1 MSVSNKTLLWYG
13 HRLTAM
19 RPAEWLHRARE
30 IAKRRRGKV
39 LGGWARYACAATL
52 PRLPIDETRFA
63 LLAKQIEPDGE
74 EFWHAAQSGQWS
86 FLGRD
91 WPRAAAMEPGDIWHL
106 DPETGHSWPR
116 DYCFDIPFRH
126 ARGDIK
132 YVWELNRLQ
141 FLPPLAALA
150 HQRGDVTIRDWCLAS
165 MESWIDA
172 NPPFLGVN
180 WLSGIELACRATSLV
195 LTLSLLGPETVPAA
209 LSDKLRTA
217 FNAHAVWLSRY
228 PSLYSSANNH
238 LIAEAAALYILGA
251 TMPDLPGAARYRDY
265 GFRTLVREADKQILA
280 DGVGAEQ
287 SPTYTA
293 FTLEW
298 YLLALAVASSRNEA
312 FPAIVTERLHRAVV
326 HLRWLTDSEGA
337 QPRIGDDDEGRVIR
351 SGPAAEK
358 RYVSAIMSNLSALTK
373 DEAVAPPVARPELR
387 DLFLGAAPPRRQTLE
402 GTRHFDAGGYTVF
415 RRTINGRETMLVFDH
430 GPLGYL
436 SIAAHGHADALAVW
450 LHIDGQPVLIDAGTY
465 LYHSGDAARN
475 YFRGSRA
482 HNTLSLDDQDQSR
495 ISGPFNWSSKAKA
508 WRLTEDG
515 LGTVA
520 RHDGYKKHFGLI
532 HQRCV
537 AFDIADGTAITD
549 ALIGTPAKADAV
561 ARLRY
566 FLSPDLE
573 VAQSADHRVE
583 LALDGAPLAS
593 IEFSLGE
600 APLALSIA
608 DMDISPRF
616 GTRTTAKCVVVQ
628 CPVNLLAARP
638 IRTHIRISAKPSA
651 QSVGAERQPAR
662 VLIHNSPSR

>member
-1 MSVSNKTLLWYG
+1 MSGPYKALLWYG

-19 RPAEWLHRARE
+19 SPAEWLHRAHE
-30 IAKRRRGKV
+30 VAKRRRGKA
-39 LGGWARYACAATL
+39 LGGWTRYACAATL

-63 LLAKQIEPDGE
+63 VLAHEIAPDGE
-74 EFWHAAQSGQWS
+74 EFWHAAQSGHWS

-91 WPRAAAMEPGDIWHL
+91 WPRAAAKEPGDMWHL
-106 DPETGHSWPR
+106 DPETGRGWPL

-150 HQRGDVTIRDWCLAS
+150 RQRGDATIRDWCLAS

-195 LTLSLLGPETVPAA
+195 LAVSLLGPETVPAA
-209 LSDKLRTA
+209 LSDKLRA
-217 FNAHAVWLSRY
+217 ALNAHAVWLYRY

-251 TMPDLPGAARYRDY
+251 TMTELPHAARYRDY

-293 FTLEW
+293 FTMEW
-298 YLLALAVASSRNEA
+298 YLLALAVASSRGET
-312 FPAIVTERLHRAVV
+312 FPAIVTERLHRAAV

-351 SGPAAEK
+351 SGPAREK
-358 RYVSAIMSNLSALTK
+358 RYVSAILSNLSALTK
-373 DEAVAPPVARPELR
+373 DESLAPPVARPELR
-387 DLFLGAAPPRRQTLE
+387 DLFLGAAPPLRQTLE
-402 GTRHFDAGGYTVF
+402 GTRHFDVGGYTVF
-415 RRTINGRETMLVFDH
+415 RREINGRETMLAFDH

-482 HNTLSLDDQDQSR
+482 HNTLSLDDEDQSR
-495 ISGPFNWSSKAKA
+495 ISGPFNWASKAKA

-520 RHDGYKKHFGLI
+520 RHDGYKSRFGLI
-532 HQRCV
+532 HQRGV
-537 AFDIADGTAITD
+537 AFDIADGYTITD
-549 ALIGTPAKADAV
+549 EFIGTPAKANAV
-561 ARLRY
+561 ARIRY

-573 VAQSADHRVE
+573 VAQSADHCME
-583 LALDGAPLAS
+583 LAFDGASLAS
-593 IEFSLGE
+593 IEFAIAE
-600 APLALSIA
+600 APLALNIA
-608 DMDISPRF
+608 DMHISPRF
-616 GTRTTAKCVVVQ
+616 GARTTTKCVVVQ
-628 CPVNLLAARP
+628 CPATLLTARS
-638 IRTHIRISAKPSA
+638 ITTHIRIAAKQSARA
-651 QSVGAERQPAR
+651 AGVERQPAK